1 MKNFIITKEQI
12 ETLRPFM
19 PNIDELVEQDI
30 NDFLDAL
37 DEIMLDTLDENW
49 ESTADTVIIIK
60 MFDAIY
66 IQNEDLG

>member
-60 MFDAIY
+60 MFDEIY
-66 IQNEDLG
+66 VQNEDLG

>member
-19 PNIDELVEQDI
+19 PNIDELVKRDI
-30 NDFLDAL
+30 NDFLDDL

-49 ESTADTVIIIK
+49 ESTDDTVIIIK
-60 MFDAIY
+60 MYDAIY
-66 IQNEDLG
+66 VQNEELD

>member
-49 ESTADTVIIIK
+49 ESTDDTVIIIK

>member
-19 PNIDELVEQDI
+19 PNIDELVKRDI

-49 ESTADTVIIIK
+49 ESTDDTVIIIK
-60 MFDAIY
+60 MYDAIY
-66 IQNEDLG
+66 VQNEELD

>member
-49 ESTADTVIIIK
+49 ESTADTFIIIK